1 MNISFKGINNIKI
14 GKKEY
19 SGIGFYQKN
28 DNTLGCGKKDYT
40 ELLISAKLTDDER
53 GNHLSDYL
61 SRTPQMY
68 INKNEPDRVELHIK
82 RFDVPQENLNQSF
95 FKLNN
100 KDLILDND
108 KKLPIMTFLAR
119 FTREGRKNPELSTNQ
134 KVYLKLANDSI
145 SKESLEYIEMR

>member
-14 GKKEY
+14 AKKEY
-19 SGIGFYQKN
+19 SQIGRYPKHNGDTGYAQKY
-28 DNTLGCGKKDYT
+28 YT
-40 ELLISAKLTDDER
+40 EMRISAKLTDDES

-61 SRTPQMY
+61 KRTPGMF
-68 INKNEPDRVELHIK
+68 INHDEPDKIELHIK
-82 RFDVPQENLNQSF
+82 RFDVPEENISQSAF
-95 FKLNN
+95 RLNN

-119 FTREGRKNPELSTNQ
+119 FTREGRKNPELSTKQ

-145 SKESLEYIEMR
+145 SKEALEYIEIR